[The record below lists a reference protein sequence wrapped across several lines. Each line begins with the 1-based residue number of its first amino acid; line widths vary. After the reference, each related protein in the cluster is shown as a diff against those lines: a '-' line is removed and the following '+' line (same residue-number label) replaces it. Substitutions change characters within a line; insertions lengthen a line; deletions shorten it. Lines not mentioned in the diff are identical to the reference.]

1 MVRGHIAPSPAP
13 GFVAT
18 TPGFI
23 TVMWLLLTLPIVAYL
38 LYKVFLF
45 ANADADLALLS
56 KRIKPSY
63 FKGKVVWITGA
74 SSGSKYSLLN
84 WPRLISYHIIYM
96 YMQMSICGSECKITA
111 ILSYLMCQWSA
122 ATRNFV
128 YSTAVVQYF
137 KVLK

>member
-1 MVRGHIAPSPAP
+1 
-13 GFVAT
+13 
-18 TPGFI
+18 
-23 TVMWLLLTLPIVAYL
+23 MWLLLTLPIVAYL

-74 SSGSKYSLLN
+74 SSGSKFSLLN
-84 WPRLISYHIIYM
+84 WPRLISYHIMYM
-96 YMQMSICGSECKITA
+96 YMQMSICGSECRITA
-111 ILSYLMCQWSA
+111 ILSHLMCRWNA

-128 YSTAVVQYF
+128 YGADRCPILQGF
-137 KVLK
+137 KIAILSILAIYVYTIRCRVPICG